1 MAVDGEEGG
10 GVVHTDG
17 LLPDMVKESH
27 GKERER
33 EGCSLLLVMVEAGRL
48 VLYWCMLGHVRDG
61 KVVVVLDLAS

>member
-33 EGCSLLLVMVEAGRL
+33 RL
-48 VLYWCMLGHVRDG
+48 QPTFGDG
-61 KVVVVLDLAS
+61 